1 MARILLIGALNETMK
16 SISEHLMKNFQ
27 VQICSENVKNV
38 VDMIKIFKPS
48 ALVINITEVKGDV
61 IPIFEEL
68 KYKNS
73 FMPMVVI
80 ATKEAVS
87 EIDGVLDNF
96 RKKKILC
103 RPVRISDVI
112 YTCNEILGITHV
124 EEKNDI
130 TEIKKP
136 NILVVDDNAL
146 VLRNVK
152 SILEEDYNVII
163 ANNGEKGLE
172 FARTRKPDLILLDYE
187 MPGMNGSQ
195 VFAIIKED
203 EEICNIPVIFLT
215 SVSEK
220 SQIMEVMKNRP
231 NGYILKP
238 PAKDKLIEV
247 IKGALNG

>member
-1 MARILLIGALNETMK
+1 MTRILLVGELNETLK

-38 VDMIKIFKPS
+38 IDMIKIFKPS
-48 ALVINITEVKGDV
+48 ALVINVTEVKEDV
-61 IPIFEEL
+61 VSIFDEL

-80 ATKEAVS
+80 ASKEAAA
-87 EIDGVLDNF
+87 EIGSLLDNF
-96 RKKKILC
+96 RKKRVLC
-103 RPVRISDVI
+103 RPVRISDVVS
-112 YTCNEILGITHV
+112 TCNEILGIEHV
-124 EEKNDI
+124 VEKNAVV
-130 TEIKKP
+130 ESKKV

-152 SILEEDYNVII
+152 TILEEEYNVII

-187 MPGMNGSQ
+187 MPGMNGNE
-195 VFAIIKED
+195 VFAKIKED
-203 EEICNIPVIFLT
+203 SELCNIPVIFLT

-220 SQIMEVMKNRP
+220 NQIMEVMKNRP

-238 PAKDKLIEV
+238 PSKDKLMET
-247 IKGALNG
+247 IKEALK

>member
-1 MARILLIGALNETMK
+1 MTRILLVGELNETLK

-38 VDMIKIFKPS
+38 IDMIKIFKPS
-48 ALVINITEVKGDV
+48 ALVINVTEVKEDV
-61 IPIFEEL
+61 VSIFDEL

-80 ATKEAVS
+80 ASKEAAA
-87 EIDGVLDNF
+87 EIGSLLDNF
-96 RKKKILC
+96 RKKRVLC
-103 RPVRISDVI
+103 RPVRISDVVS
-112 YTCNEILGITHV
+112 TCNEILGIEHV
-124 EEKNDI
+124 VEKNAVV
-130 TEIKKP
+130 ESKKV

-152 SILEEDYNVII
+152 TILEEEYNVII

-187 MPGMNGSQ
+187 MPGMNGNE
-195 VFAIIKED
+195 VFAKIKED
-203 EEICNIPVIFLT
+203 SELCNIPVIFLT

-220 SQIMEVMKNRP
+220 NQIMEVMKNRP

-247 IKGALNG
+247 IKGALK

>member
-1 MARILLIGALNETMK
+1 MTRILLVGELNETLK
-16 SISEHLMKNFQ
+16 SISEHLMKTFQ

-38 VDMIKIFKPS
+38 IDMIKIFKPS
-48 ALVINITEVKGDV
+48 ALVINVTEVKEDV
-61 IPIFEEL
+61 VSIFDEL

-80 ATKEAVS
+80 ASKEAAA
-87 EIDGVLDNF
+87 EIGSLLENF
-96 RKKKILC
+96 RKKRVLC
-103 RPVRISDVI
+103 RPVRISDVVS
-112 YTCNEILGITHV
+112 TCNEILGIEHV
-124 EEKNDI
+124 VEKNAVV
-130 TEIKKP
+130 ESKKV

-152 SILEEDYNVII
+152 TILEEEYNVII

-187 MPGMNGSQ
+187 MPGMNGNE
-195 VFAIIKED
+195 VFAKIKED
-203 EEICNIPVIFLT
+203 SELCNIPVIFLT

-220 SQIMEVMKNRP
+220 NQIMEVMKNRP

-247 IKGALNG
+247 IKGALK

>member
-1 MARILLIGALNETMK
+1 MTRILLIGELNETLK

-38 VDMIKIFKPS
+38 IDMIKIFKPS
-48 ALVINITEVKGDV
+48 ALVINITEVKDDV
-61 IPIFEEL
+61 VSIFDEL

-80 ATKEAVS
+80 ATKEAVAELNS
-87 EIDGVLDNF
+87 LLDNF
-96 RKKKILC
+96 RKKRVLC
-103 RPVRISDVI
+103 RPVRISDVVC
-112 YTCNEILGITHV
+112 TCNEILGIERIV
-124 EEKNDI
+124 EKKNVV
-130 TEIKKP
+130 EGKKA

-152 SILEEDYNVII
+152 TILDEDYNVSI

-187 MPGMNGSQ
+187 MPGMNGSE
-195 VFAIIKED
+195 VFAKIKED
-203 EEICNIPVIFLT
+203 SELSNIPVIFLT
-215 SVSEK
+215 SVSERA
-220 SQIMEVMKNRP
+220 QIMEVMKNRP

-238 PAKDKLIEV
+238 PAKDKLIEA
-247 IKGALNG
+247 IKEALK

>member
-1 MARILLIGALNETMK
+1 MTRILLVGELNETLK
-16 SISEHLMKNFQ
+16 SISEHLMKTFQ

-38 VDMIKIFKPS
+38 IDMIKIFKPS
-48 ALVINITEVKGDV
+48 ALVINVTEVKEDV
-61 IPIFEEL
+61 VSIFDEL
-68 KYKNS
+68 KFKNS

-80 ATKEAVS
+80 ASKEAAAELGS
-87 EIDGVLDNF
+87 LLDNF
-96 RKKKILC
+96 RKKRVLC
-103 RPVRISDVI
+103 RPVRISDVVN
-112 YTCNEILGITHV
+112 TCNEILGIEHAV
-124 EEKNDI
+124 E
-130 TEIKKP
+130 KKAVVESKKA

-152 SILEEDYNVII
+152 TILEEEYSVSI

-187 MPGMNGSQ
+187 MPGMNGNE
-195 VFAIIKED
+195 VFAKIKED
-203 EEICNIPVIFLT
+203 SELCNIPVIFLT

-220 SQIMEVMKNRP
+220 NQIMEVMKNRP

-247 IKGALNG
+247 IKEALK

>member
-1 MARILLIGALNETMK
+1 MTRILLVGELNETLK
-16 SISEHLMKNFQ
+16 SISEHLMKTFQ

-38 VDMIKIFKPS
+38 IDMIKIFKPS
-48 ALVINITEVKGDV
+48 ALVINVTEVKEDV
-61 IPIFEEL
+61 VSIFDEL
-68 KYKNS
+68 KFKNS

-80 ATKEAVS
+80 AVKEAAAELGS
-87 EIDGVLDNF
+87 LLDNF
-96 RKKKILC
+96 RKKRVLC
-103 RPVRISDVI
+103 RPVRISDVVN
-112 YTCNEILGITHV
+112 TCNEILGIEHAV
-124 EEKNDI
+124 E
-130 TEIKKP
+130 KKAVVESKKA

-152 SILEEDYNVII
+152 TILEEEYSVSI

-187 MPGMNGSQ
+187 MPGMNGNE
-195 VFAIIKED
+195 VFAKIKED
-203 EEICNIPVIFLT
+203 SELCNIPVIFLT

-220 SQIMEVMKNRP
+220 NQIMEVMKNRP

-247 IKGALNG
+247 IKEALK